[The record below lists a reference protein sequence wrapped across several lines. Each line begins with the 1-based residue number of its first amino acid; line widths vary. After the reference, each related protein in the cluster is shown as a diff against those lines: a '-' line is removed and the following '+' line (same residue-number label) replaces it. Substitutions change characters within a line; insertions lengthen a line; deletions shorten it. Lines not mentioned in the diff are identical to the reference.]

1 MKGIDIYR
9 LIGMCVLVV
18 AAWCVQVVGLS
29 NFRTEARNGPPTM
42 NIVDFDKDFSGEGSD
57 RPLVEHGYNL
67 NAPFVSTSGVQERIT
82 EHKKKKWIGLVVGI
96 AGTIGVFLV
105 AYKIWNNWVTGI
117 ACVLIGP
124 LGVAWGIQRS
134 NRNG

>member
-1 MKGIDIYR
+1 MEGIDIYR
-9 LIGMCVLVV
+9 LIGMCALVV
-18 AAWCVQVVGLS
+18 GAWCVQVVSLS

-57 RPLVEHGYNL
+57 RPLAEKGYDL
-67 NAPFVSTSGVQERIT
+67 KAPFVSASVAQERVAD
-82 EHKKKKWIGLVVGI
+82 HKKKKWMSLVFGI
-96 AGTIGVFLV
+96 AGAIGVFLA
-105 AYKIWNNWVTGI
+105 AYKLWDDWVTGI
-117 ACVLIGP
+117 ACVLVGP